1 MIKYEYAKRIKA
13 MINREIGLERR
24 ELALCKLGSK
34 YHEQLEKCEIR
45 YAEQSMEYYRI
56 NKKMQELRMN
66 NERINKKVQ
75 ELRMNNEQLEVRM
88 RNVRARMLEV
98 EASAQRRLT
107 ETVTNRLQLINQ
119 LDEIHSL
126 KLATNTYINLSALPE
141 RIQGVSVQETADSS
155 SWRPFCVE
163 ALSHTPEELQHII
176 WGNSENAAAY
186 SKRWEELVFRS
197 VRELMR
203 NMTKGS

>member
-13 MINREIGLERR
+13 MINREIGLESR
-24 ELALCKLGSK
+24 ELALCKLSSK
-34 YHEQLEKCEIR
+34 YHEQLEKYEIR
-45 YAEQSMEYYRI
+45 YAEQSMEYCRI
-56 NKKMQELRMN
+56 NKK
-66 NERINKKVQ
+66 KQ
-75 ELRMNNEQLEVRM
+75 ELRMNNEQFEVRM

-98 EASAQRRLT
+98 EASAQRCLT
-107 ETVTNRLQLINQ
+107 ETVTNRLQRINQ

-197 VRELMR
+197 VREMMR